1 MKCEFILDTNW
12 IHKVILQYI
21 YLLNEISWRIWGSS
35 KKVSR
40 HGKQPDGGSLCQDS
54 TGFSEDAK
62 FVNQTTLSYQGHRE
76 PLMVLIFSWGIYP
89 PWN

>member
-1 MKCEFILDTNW
+1 MWFYTGYKLNSQGDLTVYN
-12 IHKVILQYI
+12 I
-21 YLLNEISWRIWGSS
+21 YLLNEISWRMWGSS

-62 FVNQTTLSYQGHRE
+62 FVNQTTFELPG
-76 PLMVLIFSWGIYP
+76 P
-89 PWN
+89 